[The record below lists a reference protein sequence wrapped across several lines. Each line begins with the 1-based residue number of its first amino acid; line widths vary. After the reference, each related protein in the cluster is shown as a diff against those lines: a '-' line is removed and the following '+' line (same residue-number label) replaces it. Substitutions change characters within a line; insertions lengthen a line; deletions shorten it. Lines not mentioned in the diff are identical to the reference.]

1 MALKDVVIVDM
12 YLNPTTNKVEK
23 ITSVTPF
30 GMTERK
36 DMDWVVSSREKAG
49 LDALMGDKVYRLNWD
64 TDFIPMD
71 SDEEEREHAA
81 IDLFD
86 KDSLTEEECLKYG
99 TLIIDPTSTGDS
111 EMVQMMRKMLR
122 ESE

>member
-12 YLNPTTNKVEK
+12 YLNPTTKKVEK

-36 DMDWVVSSREKAG
+36 NLDWVVSSREKAG
-49 LDALMGDKVYRLNWD
+49 LDSLIGDKVYRLNWD

-81 IDLFD
+81 IELFD
-86 KDSLTEEECLKYG
+86 KDSLTEEECLKYA
-99 TLIIDPTSTGDS
+99 TLIIDPTATGDS